1 MAWGPAGIF
10 VLAVLDSAGV
20 PVLAGVDALVIV
32 LAAVHGSSAI
42 AGATMA
48 VIGSVLGS
56 LILFSIARKGGDVYL
71 TRHTISRRGQ
81 LLRRWFA
88 RYGLLTIFVPALI
101 PIPMPLK
108 IFVISA
114 GALGIS
120 PILFVAVL
128 AVARIIRYFALAL
141 LAMELGDRTLPYL
154 KHHLLDLFVIAGVIL
169 ITLYLLIRWLERKD
183 PLTRDGDPM

>member
-1 MAWGPAGIF
+1 M
-10 VLAVLDSAGV
+10 
-20 PVLAGVDALVIV
+20 LAGVDALVVV

-56 LILFSIARKGGDVYL
+56 LILFGIARKGGDVYL
-71 TRHTISRRGQ
+71 TRHTISRRAQ

-108 IFVISA
+108 VFVISA

-120 PILFVAVL
+120 PVLFAAVL
-128 AVARIIRYFALAL
+128 TVARIIRYFGLAL
-141 LAMELGDRTLPYL
+141 LAMELGDQTLPYL
-154 KHHLLDLFVIAGVIL
+154 KHHLVELFIIAGAIL
-169 ITLYLLIRWLERKD
+169 VTLYLLIRWVERKD
-183 PLTRDGDPM
+183 PLTHGGDSM

>member
-1 MAWGPAGIF
+1 
-10 VLAVLDSAGV
+10 
-20 PVLAGVDALVIV
+20 VLAGVDALVVV

-56 LILFSIARKGGDVYL
+56 LILFAIARKGGEVYL
-71 TRHTISRRGQ
+71 SSHTISRRGR
-81 LLRRWFA
+81 LLKRWFA

-108 IFVISA
+108 VFVISA

-120 PILFVAVL
+120 PILFAAVL
-128 AVARIIRYFALAL
+128 TVARIVRYFGLAL
-141 LAMELGDRTLPYL
+141 LAMELGDRTIPYL
-154 KHHLLDLFVIAGVIL
+154 KHHIIELVIVALVTL
-169 ITLYLLIRWLERKD
+169 VTLYLIIYWLERKN
-183 PLTRDGDPM
+183 PLTQDGDRL